1 LEREKIAK
9 KNNKQDSQVE
19 RHPLWH
25 GTAPESVDGITK
37 NMFNRSYAGKNGML
51 YTYPPVFVFIC
62 HT

>member
-9 KNNKQDSQVE
+9 KLSKQDSQVE

-25 GTAPESVDGITK
+25 GTTPDAVDEITK

-51 YTYPPVFVFIC
+51 SEHLPVFVIMYC
-62 HT
+62 T